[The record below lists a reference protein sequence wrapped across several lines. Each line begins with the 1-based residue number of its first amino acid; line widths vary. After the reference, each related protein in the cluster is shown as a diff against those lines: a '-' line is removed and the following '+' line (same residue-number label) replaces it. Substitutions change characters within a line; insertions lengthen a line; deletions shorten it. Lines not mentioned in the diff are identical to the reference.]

1 MKELLSDHKKGVT
14 YAIIS
19 GLCYGFLGYYGTT
32 LIHLGLSVFS
42 MLFWRFFISAL
53 FMLVILMPK
62 YKSIFKPHKDN
73 FLAILN
79 GIAFYTGS
87 TALYFASSKYIG
99 TGISMA
105 ILFTY
110 PAVIIILNHLFF
122 HTTLKASY
130 CLAFFIMLIGIL
142 CIADTK
148 NFTFNNLGI
157 IFGIMSSI
165 SYAIYILISK
175 KNNIDPKISTLMVS
189 IGGIIACTTLS
200 FARNEFSI
208 PNNISEWFNII
219 ILGVFC
225 TALPILLFL
234 RSLNYISSERASMLS
249 VLQPIFVVAFGFLLL
264 GEKISLVQT
273 IGMATILSGALITMA
288 PTKAKEPQLQ

>member
-1 MKELLSDHKKGVT
+1 MFSMEKQLSNHKKGVT

-42 MLFWRFFISAL
+42 MLFWRFFISTL
-53 FMLVILMPK
+53 FMLIILIPK
-62 YKSIFKPHKDN
+62 YKSIFKSHKDN

-110 PAVIIILNHLFF
+110 PAVIMIFNYLFF
-122 HTTLKASY
+122 HTKLKASY
-130 CLAFFIMLIGIL
+130 YLAFFIMLIGIL

-148 NFTFNNLGI
+148 NFIFNSSGI

-165 SYAIYILISK
+165 FYAIYILISK

-189 IGGIIACTTLS
+189 IGGTITCTAIS
-200 FARNEFSI
+200 FVRNDFSI
-208 PNNISEWFNII
+208 PNNISTWSNII

-234 RSLNYISSERASMLS
+234 HSLNYISSERASMLS
-249 VLQPIFVVAFGFLLL
+249 VLEPIFVATFGFLLL
-264 GEKISLVQT
+264 G
-273 IGMATILSGALITMA
+273 
-288 PTKAKEPQLQ
+288 